1 MDKILIVEKC
11 RLCESKNLK
20 KVIVLSKNP
29 IGDRFFRD
37 KQKALECELHNVEVM
52 FCEDC
57 GQMQLSEVVEP
68 GEIYTEEYLYSTTT
82 SVGLSE
88 HFKES
93 AKSIIERF
101 KLKKD
106 SFVVELGSNEG
117 AMLEIFKEEGM
128 RVLGIDPA
136 NMAVEKAKQ
145 RGVETICGF
154 FTLELAK
161 EIVKQKGKANNVIAN
176 NVIANIPLL
185 KDVICGIKE
194 LLSDDGVFVFETSY
208 AYSVIQKH
216 LIDTIYHEHISYF
229 TAMAL
234 ARLFES
240 CGLEL
245 FDAEEIWTKGGSL
258 RGYVGKPRR
267 FAKTEWLK
275 NIIKNEHSFIFA
287 SHIVANTRSLNILFE
302 EIKKLMG
309 DKDEFIFESFYAKK
323 VLENNLLDMVFHEH
337 LNYLYLLPLC
347 EFLENKDLNLYDA
360 KLIDSKGGS
369 IQISITK
376 DKNRQKADRLMEL
389 MESEKEFFA
398 NKDKIFVNFQKNLEF
413 FRNKIEALGKEIK
426 ERNGKLIVYGASVGG
441 VMMVYHL
448 GLSHLIDCFVDDNV
462 AKIGAFCPNL
472 GVPVLDSK
480 ILENGEIKEVISVA
494 WRFMEPITK
503 KHKKFLEDGGKFYS
517 LDLASLEIK
526 EYGSKK

>member
-1 MDKILIVEKC
+1 MKDSVKVVDRC

-52 FCEDC
+52 LCEDC
-57 GQMQLSEVVEP
+57 GQMQLNNEIEP
-68 GEIYTEEYLYSTTT
+68 GEVYVEEYLYTTST
-82 SVGLSE
+82 SVGLPE

-93 AKSIIERF
+93 VKSIISGF
-101 KLKKD
+101 NISKGL
-106 SFVVELGSNEG
+106 FIVEVGSNEG
-117 AMLEIFKEEGM
+117 IMLEVFKNEGM
-128 RVLGIDPA
+128 KVLGVDPSKIAVDKAMSRGIDTLCDFFSSDLSQKIIKQYGRAKIINA
-136 NMAVEKAKQ
+136 NY
-145 RGVETICGF
+145 
-154 FTLELAK
+154 
-161 EIVKQKGKANNVIAN
+161 
-176 NVIANIPLL
+176 VIANIPDF
-185 KDVICGIKE
+185 KDVARGIKE
-194 LLSDDGVFVFETSY
+194 LLDEDGVFVFETGY

-229 TAMAL
+229 TATAL

-267 FAKTEWLK
+267 FEKTD
-275 NIIKNEHSFIFA
+275 
-287 SHIVANTRSLNILFE
+287 SLSRIL
-302 EIKKLMG
+302 
-309 DKDEFIFESFYAKK
+309 
-323 VLENNLLDMVFHEH
+323 
-337 LNYLYLLPLC
+337 
-347 EFLENKDLNLYDA
+347 
-360 KLIDSKGGS
+360 
-369 IQISITK
+369 Q
-376 DKNRQKADRLMEL
+376 Q
-389 MESEKEFFA
+389 EKEFFA

-413 FRNKIEALGKEIK
+413 FRNKIEVLGKEIK
-426 ERNGKLIVYGASVGG
+426 ERNGKLVVYGASVGG

-480 ILENGEIKEVISVA
+480 ILENGGIKEVISVA

-517 LDLASLEIK
+517 LDLTSLEIK
-526 EYGSKK
+526 EYGK